1 MIEKTREFRKTR
13 MLRNTRTLRNTVV
26 RKKCNKQKF
35 QKLTDDIN
43 LHVNDVV
50 KFSDSLGAKKQEFL
64 ELIKPLMGDAK
75 RLVELLPEIVSKLP
89 L

>member
-1 MIEKTREFRKTR
+1 MNETTRGFRNTR
-13 MLRNTRTLRNTVV
+13 MLRKAGAAKR
-26 RKKCNKQKF
+26 KCNKQRF
-35 QKLTDDIN
+35 QKLTEDIN

-89 L
+89 M

>member
-1 MIEKTREFRKTR
+1 
-13 MLRNTRTLRNTVV
+13 MLRNTRTLRNTGVV
-26 RKKCNKQKF
+26 RKKCNKQKV
-35 QKLTDDIN
+35 QKLAEDIN

-50 KFSDSLGAKKQEFL
+50 KFSDSLGNKKQEFL
-64 ELIKPLMGDAK
+64 ELIKPLIGDAK